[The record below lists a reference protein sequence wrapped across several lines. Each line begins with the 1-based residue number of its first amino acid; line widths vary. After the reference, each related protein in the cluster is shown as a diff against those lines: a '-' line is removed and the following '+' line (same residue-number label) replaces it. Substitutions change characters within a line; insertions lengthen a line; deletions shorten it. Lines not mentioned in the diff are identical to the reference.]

1 MTSPDLI
8 LGTAMWAW
16 TTPKETCFQLLDHF
30 YEAGF
35 REVDAA
41 TNYPLNGNT
50 AQFRAAE
57 NILLEWIQA
66 NGVQD
71 LKVMMKVGS
80 LTNVRTPDNNLS
92 KSFLLMMLD
101 EYQHLFGSNLDTYM
115 LHWDNRSEKDEIIA
129 TLEALAI
136 AKEKGLQ
143 VGLSGIKFPSVYA
156 ELNASFGFDFRIQ
169 IKHNLLQS
177 AYTHYQG
184 FHAKAKFITYG
195 INAGGIKLD
204 QKYDEQSSL
213 KVRGGNTQEEPKI
226 IYALRNKIKAQNENL
241 GDHPITNFNQ
251 CGMTYAFHSP
261 DIQGILI
268 GTSKLAQL
276 EASIQFHQL
285 LKEGTYQA
293 FYEALKELHEE
304 V

>member
-30 YEAGF
+30 YKAGF

-41 TNYPLNGNT
+41 TNYPLNNDT

-57 NILLEWIQA
+57 NILLEWIQI

-101 EYQHLFGSNLDTYM
+101 EYLHLFGSNLDTFM
-115 LHWDNRSEKDEIIA
+115 IHWDNRSEKNEIRA
-129 TLEALAI
+129 TLEALAT
-136 AKEKGLQ
+136 AQKKGLQ
-143 VGLSGIKFPSVYA
+143 IGLSGLKFPNIYDQ
-156 ELNASFGFDFRIQ
+156 LNASFGFDFRIQ

-177 AYTHYQG
+177 TYSHYDA
-184 FHAKAKFITYG
+184 FHGKAKFITYG

-204 QKYDEQSSL
+204 QNYHEQSSL

-226 IYALRNKIKAQNENL
+226 ISALRNKIKAQNEKL
-241 GDHPITNFNQ
+241 AEQPITNFNQ

-261 DIQGILI
+261 DIDGILL
-268 GTSKLAQL
+268 GSSKVTQL
-276 EASIQFHQL
+276 DASLQFYQS
-285 LKEGTYQA
+285 LKKGSYQA
-293 FYEALKELHEE
+293 FYKALKKLHED

>member
-1 MTSPDLI
+1 MTPDLI

-41 TNYPLNGNT
+41 TNYPLNNHT

-57 NILLEWIQA
+57 NILLEWIQV
-66 NGVQD
+66 NGIQD

-101 EYQHLFGSNLDTYM
+101 EYLHLFGNNLDTYM
-115 LHWDNRSEKDEIIA
+115 LHWDNRSEKNEIRA

-143 VGLSGIKFPSVYA
+143 IGLSGIKFPSVYA
-156 ELNASFGFDFRIQ
+156 ELNTYLGFDFRIQ

-177 AYTHYQG
+177 AYSHYEA
-184 FHAKAKFITYG
+184 FHGKAKFITYG

-204 QKYDEQSSL
+204 HHYHEQSSL

-226 IYALRNKIKAQNENL
+226 VSALRNKIKAQNEKL
-241 GDHPITNFNQ
+241 AEHPITNFNQ

-261 DIQGILI
+261 DIEGILM
-268 GTSKLAQL
+268 GSSKVAQL
-276 EASIQFHQL
+276 DASLQFYQL
-285 LKEGTYQA
+285 LKKGTYKA
-293 FYEALKELHEE
+293 FYEVLKEWHEE